1 MTTAAVLTGYAL
13 LTGTAA
19 PYLLARARWLH
30 RAPAAAITAWL
41 GLAATFVVSGALAC
55 YHLLLTEPHVHDGL
69 VGLLTACG
77 LVTGGPARG
86 APPTPVDLAAVLLP
100 AALVL
105 LPAVCLTRISWRAHR
120 TRRRQR
126 DMLALVGTPSPRYGA
141 TIVEHEVPAVYCLP
155 GRAPRIVV
163 TSGALRAL
171 SDEQL
176 RAVLAHEDAHIKG
189 RHHLVH
195 AAVAAFAR
203 AFPFLPLARL
213 AQEQTA
219 LLLEMAA
226 DDRRCAAI
234 RERRS
239 PRPCTRSRP
248 ARPRTSPW
256 ARAAPA
262 RSSACAASW
271 THPRSP
277 AARQPRRSS
286 WPRPRPPAAPADRLR
301 PAALTP
307 GGAASDLD
315 HADAGAAQHDEVF
328 GVRRQDSHG

>member
-41 GLAATFVVSGALAC
+41 GLATTFVVSGALAC
-55 YHLLLTEPHVHDGL
+55 YHLLLTDPHVHDGL

-100 AALVL
+100 AVLVL

-120 TRRRQR
+120 IRRRQR

-141 TIVEHEVPAVYCLP
+141 TIVDHEVPAVYCLP

-163 TSGALRAL
+163 TSGALSAL

-213 AQEQTA
+213 AREQTA

-226 DDRRCAAI
+226 DDRALRGHPREALAAAMYEVAAGQTPHLAMGAGGSGSLI
-234 RERRS
+234 RMRRVLDPPPK
-239 PRPCTRSRP
+239 PRRATTP
-248 ARPRTSPW
+248 AIVLTSS
-256 ARAAPA
+256 AAPLLPLLL
-262 RSSACAASW
+262 ACG
-271 THPRSP
+271 PMP
-277 AARQPRRSS
+277 
-286 WPRPRPPAAPADRLR
+286 
-301 PAALTP
+301 
-307 GGAASDLD
+307 
-315 HADAGAAQHDEVF
+315 
-328 GVRRQDSHG
+328 